1 MKTVTKVI
9 YIVFRQILTACYFL
23 QRKQKQRSINKTFGK
38 LSDFRELSSNYLQLH
53 FLLIVWNNFE
63 TTCNQRDMYDVQEC
77 VLRVYLV
84 KTLPDWHNQRQI
96 SQTSALIPSCL
107 DACDH
112 FKVYFMPATAFS
124 QLRQLSIFFFILSS
138 FITNLPSYQYNG
150 LTQKSA
156 TLNTFFHLR
165 REIKKSFYFFASLS
179 CQLPFVLHLKHLS
192 LTLFS

>member
-77 VLRVYLV
+77 VLRVYFVNLKFEDHYSINESADMHIAIHIAIHRYVYHLMGVFCNRLKLYSTAASDCRTGTIKGRYRKQVLSFLLV
-84 KTLPDWHNQRQI
+84 SLLVIISKFTLCQQ
-96 SQTSALIPSCL
+96 QLFPS
-107 DACDH
+107 
-112 FKVYFMPATAFS
+112 
-124 QLRQLSIFFFILSS
+124 
-138 FITNLPSYQYNG
+138 
-150 LTQKSA
+150 
-156 TLNTFFHLR
+156 
-165 REIKKSFYFFASLS
+165 
-179 CQLPFVLHLKHLS
+179 
-192 LTLFS
+192 